1 MWPNSS
7 CRARVGRR
15 VRPHRRPHI
24 AGRVPFGPSVDG
36 GGRVKSLQ
44 RMQPSRCPKGRAFI
58 CELTSGGLTKMS
70 EATKTRGRPPL
81 FGKAMTPK
89 ERKQRYISAR
99 SKRLREATASN
110 QFPNAM
116 TPAEM
121 LAKLGWT
128 GVSVMSGE
136 EIAAPAGYGR
146 IRDRSRRR
154 PAGD

>member
-1 MWPNSS
+1 VN
-7 CRARVGRR
+7 
-15 VRPHRRPHI
+15 
-24 AGRVPFGPSVDG
+24 
-36 GGRVKSLQ
+36 
-44 RMQPSRCPKGRAFI
+44 
-58 CELTSGGLTKMS
+58 
-70 EATKTRGRPPL
+70 EAAKKRGRPPL